1 MAQPNGFNPSFPGT
15 VDALG
20 GFTVNGEVVI
30 SGAIAG
36 QVNTVRTLGSATGD
50 PVQLIAQGTDAN
62 INVEITPKGTGYAVL
77 RNGAASHVGTV
88 VPQIFPD
95 LGDVRAGAGAVS
107 VASYYTKVTT
117 VGAVAITLTS
127 GTVLGQLK
135 EIHMT
140 VDGGNAVL
148 TANLDGDPAGT
159 ITFADA
165 GDRALLQWAGGTWI
179 PVRLDNTADG
189 VSAPVLSVA

>member
-30 SGAIAG
+30 SGAIAD

-50 PVQLIAQGTDAN
+50 PVQLIAQGTDGN
-62 INVEITPKGTGYAVL
+62 INVEITPKGSGYTVL

-88 VPQIFPD
+88 VAQMFADP
-95 LGDVRAGAGAVS
+95 GDTRADAGAIS
-107 VASYYTKVTT
+107 IASYYTKITT
-117 VGAVAITLTS
+117 TGAVAVTLPD
-127 GTVLGQLK
+127 GAVLGQLK

-140 VDGGNAVL
+140 VDGGNATL
-148 TANLDGDPAGT
+148 TADLDGDTT

-165 GDRALLQWAGGTWI
+165 GDRALLMWGQGTWI

-189 VSAPVLSVA
+189 VSAPVLS